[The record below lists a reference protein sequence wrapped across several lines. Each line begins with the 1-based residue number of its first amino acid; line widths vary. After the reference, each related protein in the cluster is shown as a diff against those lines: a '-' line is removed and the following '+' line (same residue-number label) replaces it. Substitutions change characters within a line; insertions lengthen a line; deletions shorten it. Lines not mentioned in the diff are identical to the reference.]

1 MTSTD
6 SHASAASQQ
15 APAGAREGH
24 AGEHAIAAAQAHGV
38 STLFTLS
45 GAHVFPMYDGAVRAE
60 PPVRLL
66 DVRHESSAVFAA
78 EAMGK
83 LTRTPGLAVLTA
95 GPDVTNGV
103 SPIAQA
109 HFAGSPLVVVE
120 SRTPTSRWGSGSLQ
134 ELDHPPLLEPV
145 TKHASTVHTVEDV
158 GPAIDAAFGTAG
170 LSHRGPVFLDVPMD
184 AFFSRTSTDPP
195 AGGRSGA
202 PAATVA
208 HVADSP
214 GQVSTHAELAAS
226 AAGDLTTCL
235 DGVLAALQRRR
246 QRPDWSAWVQ
256 HLHGDIGAALDRAF
270 AAGKPYL
277 VNVLTD
283 RTVAYPR
290 ATTGV

>member
-1 MTSTD
+1 
-6 SHASAASQQ
+6 
-15 APAGAREGH
+15 
-24 AGEHAIAAAQAHGV
+24 
-38 STLFTLS
+38 
-45 GAHVFPMYDGAVRAE
+45 
-60 PPVRLL
+60 
-66 DVRHESSAVFAA
+66 
-78 EAMGK
+78 MGK

-109 HFAGSPLVVVE
+109 HFAGSPLVVVGG
-120 SRTPTSRWGSGSLQ
+120 RAPTSRWGSGSLQ

-184 AFFSRTSTDPP
+184 AFLSRTSTDPP
-195 AGGRSGA
+195 AGLRTASLEPDPSGIEA
-202 PAATVA
+202 
-208 HVADSP
+208 VADSP
-214 GQVSTHAELAAS
+214 GQLSTHAELAAS